1 MKYTVF
7 LLNFAGGFT
16 ACSEQKLSMLLYQPW
31 LLCQVSNGD
40 GPLQDPCHPCISSG
54 EEHPDPPGSLS
65 DVACSLPP
73 KLQQGCLKGRKLRY
87 QTRESQLGHWLLRFK
102 RRGASCLDSDAKSF

>member
-16 ACSEQKLSMLLYQPW
+16 ACSEYKLSIQLYQAW
-31 LLCQVSNGD
+31 LLCQLSNGD
-40 GPLQDPCHPCISSG
+40 GPPQGPCHPCISSA

-73 KLQQGCLKGRKLRY
+73 KLQQSLSEGSY
-87 QTRESQLGHWLLRFK
+87 AATNP
-102 RRGASCLDSDAKSF
+102 